1 MYTRVTLGHMIKIE
15 VFAADDQ
22 RSCIKDSFPGEKRH
36 KKAFEAPRIC
46 FNVLPEA
53 FRW

>member
-15 VFAADDQ
+15 VFAAGDQ
-22 RSCIKDSFPGEKRH
+22 DSFPGEKRH

>member
-22 RSCIKDSFPGEKRH
+22 RSCIKDSPRRK
-36 KKAFEAPRIC
+36 EAQKGIRGTSYLFQCVTRGI
-46 FNVLPEA
+46 
-53 FRW
+53 